1 MGRKRAAIAV
11 TVTIIG
17 IMMAGCASGSDGR
30 VVGSSGGLKPS
41 SGSPSS
47 GLPSS
52 GAPSS
57 GSPGSSPVSSREAR
71 DPARLVNLWQL
82 DAPGQAAGS
91 VLRLG
96 DDLIIWS
103 GCGVLMGDWS
113 ANAGGLF
120 LGHVSG
126 GSSACVSHESGD
138 PTPAWLARITR
149 FEVGVDGVALLDSSG
164 AVIARLSPGGH
175 PTPRPDIASQLA
187 EPPALTDALRNRL
200 SVVAAPLPAG
210 LVAATPQQLLGRW
223 VPEGASSSAK
233 PYADF
238 KADSS
243 WLGSDGCNGQG
254 GRWTVAPDGSWLAVA
269 GAQTA
274 MACTGMVNVGG
285 WLTKA
290 TRAAFDGSTLVLL
303 DNSDTVVGRLV
314 RAS

>member
-1 MGRKRAAIAV
+1 MGRGRSTIVV
-11 TVTIIG
+11 TVTMAG
-17 IMMAGCASGSDGR
+17 LLMAGCASPSDGR
-30 VVGSSGGLKPS
+30 FVGSSGGLASSSGSPS

-47 GLPSS
+47 GGSA
-52 GAPSS
+52 GSS
-57 GSPGSSPVSSREAR
+57 GSSQMSTRESR
-71 DPARLVNLWQL
+71 DPTRLVGLWQL

-103 GCGVLMGDWS
+103 DCGVLTGDWS
-113 ANAGGLF
+113 ANASGLF

-126 GSSACVSHESGD
+126 GSAGCVSHESGD

-149 FEVGVDGVALLDSSG
+149 FEVGADGVALLDSSD
-164 AVIARLSPGGH
+164 AVVGRLSPGGH

-187 EPPALTDALRNRL
+187 EPPTLTDALRNRL
-200 SVVAAPLPAG
+200 SVVAAPLPVG

-238 KADSS
+238 KADAS

-254 GRWTVAPDGSWLAVA
+254 GRWSVAPDGTWLAVA
-269 GAQTA
+269 GAQTL
-274 MACTGMVNVGG
+274 MACDGMVDVAGS
-285 WLTKA
+285 LTKA
-290 TRAAFDGSTLVLL
+290 ARAAFDGSTLVLL
-303 DNSDTVVGRLV
+303 DSSNTVVGRLV